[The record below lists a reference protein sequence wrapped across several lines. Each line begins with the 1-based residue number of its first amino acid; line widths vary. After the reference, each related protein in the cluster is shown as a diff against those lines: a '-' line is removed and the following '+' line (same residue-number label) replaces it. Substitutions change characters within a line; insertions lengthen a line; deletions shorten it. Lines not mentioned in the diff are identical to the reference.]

1 MRRYDFIFDGAVM
14 DIDGQLAAR
23 AISNTMLLNG
33 ENYLRATLT
42 YFGLKL
48 SRFKSTAA
56 LMCCSTRGCSRVECH
71 SKRLPSAWSMQE
83 ACSSL
88 GNTSSSTQAEQAEL
102 EIRSKDAGEL
112 YDAWRHA
119 FAFLL
124 PGARHAL
131 ARPRDP
137 RPRLAVWLPSSS
149 GRCLW
154 RTWQSMGKEGEPL
167 LKTMTCASA
176 LGGCV
181 VD

>member
-42 YFGLKL
+42 YFGLKY

-56 LMCCSTRGCSRVECH
+56 LMCCPTSGCSRIECH
-71 SKRLPSAWSMQE
+71 SKRLPSAWSVQE

-88 GNTSSSTQAEQAEL
+88 RNTSSSTQADQPAL
-102 EIRSKDAGEL
+102 MIRSKDAGEL

-119 FAFLL
+119 FAFLV
-124 PGARHAL
+124 PGASHAV
-131 ARPRDP
+131 ARPRD
-137 RPRLAVWLPSSS
+137 PRLAVWLPSSS

-154 RTWQSMGKEGEPL
+154 RAWQSMGKETEPL

-176 LGGCV
+176 LGGCM